1 MFRRLYPSMRLFL
14 ASSLP
19 LFIVAHFAHHVVTA
33 ATAPLLPLVRT
44 TFGLSYAQSGLI
56 LSAFSL
62 SYGLAHLPAGWLN
75 DRIGSTTLIF
85 LGISGVSAAGLL
97 AGLAPSFPILLLAQL
112 LMGFSGAGYH
122 PSATS
127 LIARGTPPERRGAA
141 LGTHIVGGSMSH
153 FIAPLMVGGLAA
165 AWGWRGSFLTLSAP
179 TLVFGLLLFAVLRR
193 RAAIAPPVVAEEA
206 AGTAERRSARF
217 WVHMV
222 SFLVLTTGVGALVGS
237 MTGFIP
243 LLAVDRF
250 GFREEQAAV
259 LMSVVFS
266 GGLWVA
272 PLAGVLSDRLGRLP
286 LLVGACVTAVPAIYL
301 LPRLAGGSGFALYAL
316 LVLVGLVI
324 FVRMPVSES
333 YLTSEAP
340 ARSRS
345 LLLGVYF
352 LGSSVGGGV
361 FTPLIGAGIDRHGF
375 ARSFALLAVI
385 LLVVTVAAVVGL
397 VASRPP
403 GGSGEAVSE
412 RSAPAPGPGT

>member
-1 MFRRLYPSMRLFL
+1 MLRRLNQPLRLFF

-19 LFIVAHFAHHVVTA
+19 LFVLAHFAHHVVTA

-85 LGISGVSAAGLL
+85 LGISGVAVAGFL
-97 AGLAPSFPILLLAQL
+97 AGLAPSFSLLLLAQL
-112 LMGFSGAGYH
+112 LMGLSGAGYH

-127 LIARGTPPERRGAA
+127 LIARGTRPERRGSA
-141 LGTHIVGGSMSH
+141 LGIHIMGGSLSH
-153 FIAPLMVGGLAA
+153 FLSPLMVGGLAA
-165 AWGWRGSFLTLSAP
+165 AWGWRGSFLVLSAP
-179 TLVFGLLLFAVLRR
+179 TLLFGLVLFMSLRR
-193 RAAIAPPVVAEEA
+193 QAASAPPVAAEEPG
-206 AGTAERRSARF
+206 GTPELRSPRY

-222 SFLVLTTGVGALVGS
+222 SFLVLTTGIGALVGS

-250 GFREEQAAV
+250 GFPEEQAAS
-259 LMSVVFS
+259 LMAVVFS

-272 PLAGVLSDRLGRLP
+272 PLAGLLSDRLGRLP
-286 LLVGACVTAVPAIYL
+286 LLVGACLAAVPAIYL
-301 LPRLAGGSGFALYAL
+301 LPRLPAGGGVALYAL
-316 LVLVGLVI
+316 LILVGLVL

-345 LLLGVYF
+345 LLLGIYF

-361 FTPLIGAGIDRHGF
+361 FTPLIGAGVDRFGF
-375 ARSFALLAVI
+375 GRSFALLAII
-385 LLVVTVAAVVGL
+385 LLVVTAAASAGL
-397 VASRPP
+397 VLSRP
-403 GGSGEAVSE
+403 
-412 RSAPAPGPGT
+412 RSR